1 MAEAWDEGR
10 RVDAQELLELV
21 TAVFRRCGMAQEDAH
36 LLADSLVFADL
47 SGIHSHGV
55 LRVPEYA
62 KKMTVDGVDPKGRP
76 EIARAM
82 GACLVVDGHNSM
94 GQIGCHFA
102 MREAIERAREHGVGV
117 AAITARSVFAALARS
132 GARRR

>member
-82 GACLVVDGHNSM
+82 GCV
-94 GQIGCHFA
+94 
-102 MREAIERAREHGVGV
+102 
-117 AAITARSVFAALARS
+117 S
-132 GARRR
+132 GRRRPQFDGADRLSFCDARGD